1 MATKPKF
8 LIDIEKTIKR
18 SLKKSKDEKKI
29 GKKQPG
35 YRMDIFR
42 EAFGNLIENI
52 QTFGPLLGQI
62 KLEYE
67 EYIHYLK
74 THMKFLQVTNDQ
86 LVHEMNRFQE
96 EISSGEEDTE
106 TNNCTENIIDRIR
119 VKREK
124 EKMKQI
130 KKHRMHMEEVE
141 NCEKKIKDK
150 DEQIEKMQLEL
161 KEKDKKYGL
170 LSEEFKSVQSRF
182 AAFKALKDE
191 VTQMFLS

>member
-1 MATKPKF
+1 M
-8 LIDIEKTIKR
+8 L
-18 SLKKSKDEKKI
+18 SLKNKCI
-29 GKKQPG
+29 WA
-35 YRMDIFR
+35 R
-42 EAFGNLIENI
+42 ENI
-52 QTFGPLLGQI
+52 SLTDFRQ
-62 KLEYE
+62 
-67 EYIHYLK
+67 
-74 THMKFLQVTNDQ
+74 
-86 LVHEMNRFQE
+86 
-96 EISSGEEDTE
+96 
-106 TNNCTENIIDRIR
+106 NIIDRIR